1 MQKNHLYIL
10 YTNITIKKG
19 VNMKIKEKVMKI
31 INIRGMTKI
40 IAITIVVIL
49 ICFISIYI
57 QNKEMSSIK
66 INDKEFIKEKG
77 KIAVYI
83 SGAINNTGIFYLSEG
98 IRLDEALNIIG
109 GIKDDADLNKINLSK
124 VLYDSEKIV
133 IPYKQKETI
142 EEIKNEENNHTDND
156 EKEKID
162 SDDKININTANE
174 QLLMQLSGIG
184 EATSKKIVEYRKNG
198 NFESIEEIMN
208 VPGIGNSKFEKM
220 KDKITVE

>member
-1 MQKNHLYIL
+1 
-10 YTNITIKKG
+10 
-19 VNMKIKEKVMKI
+19 MKIKEKVMKI

-83 SGAINNTGIFYLSEG
+83 SGAINNIGIFYLSEG

>member
-1 MQKNHLYIL
+1 
-10 YTNITIKKG
+10 
-19 VNMKIKEKVMKI
+19 MKIKEKVMKI